1 MNDKNLPQV
10 LGPLNNL
17 PELPQLFENAMP
29 IELPRASFTQNSISL
44 FFGNVKRN
52 QIVKSTKAE
61 REIAENQ
68 YHAVVAKQG
77 ALFEAIT
84 FGSKVE
90 NHFAQI
96 RHNTVMRDLEIQEK
110 QADIYIKN
118 AQAQQIGYEVKL
130 SELDYNMRLKQY
142 KKMEAEDD

>member
-1 MNDKNLPQV
+1 MSKDNLPEV
-10 LGPLNNL
+10 LGPLGNM
-17 PELPQLFENAMP
+17 PQLPQLFQNAMP
-29 IELPRASFTQNSISL
+29 IELPRASFNQNSISL
-44 FFGNVKRN
+44 FLGNLKRG
-52 QIVKSTKAE
+52 QIVKATKAE

-90 NHFAQI
+90 DYFANI

-118 AQAQQIGYEVKL
+118 AQAQQIGFEVKL

-142 KKMEAEDD
+142 KKMEEENE

>member
-1 MNDKNLPQV
+1 MNKNNLPQV
-10 LGPLNNL
+10 LAPLNNL
-17 PELPQLFENAMP
+17 PEVPQLFQNAMP
-29 IELPRASFTQNSISL
+29 IELPRASFNQNPISL

-52 QIVKSTKAE
+52 QIVKATKAE

-84 FGSKVE
+84 FGAKVE
-90 NHFAQI
+90 NYFAEI
-96 RHNTVMRDLEIQEK
+96 RHNTVMRDLEVQEK

-118 AQAQQIGYEVKL
+118 AHAQMMGFEAKSAEI
-130 SELDYNMRLKQY
+130 DYNIREEQY
-142 KKMEAEDD
+142 KKMKEEG